1 MDVLIGMGL
10 ASLVL
15 SGAGDTHGRKP
26 IALAAAIG
34 VTISGLLSGLATQ
47 YWHMA
52 LLRGLLGAFIGVGM
66 GPCVAMTG
74 EYQCK

>member
-15 SGAGDTHGRKP
+15 SGAGDTYGRKP
-26 IALAAAIG
+26 IALTAAIG
-34 VTISGLLSGLATQ
+34 VTISGLLSGLATK
-47 YWHMA
+47 YWQLA
-52 LLRGLLGAFIGVGM
+52 LLRGLLGAFIGVGT
-66 GPCVAMTG
+66 GPCCAITG